1 MDKEKMVNKLK
12 IIIKEFV
19 DTNGD
24 FNLVMLIPTDPG
36 VIDSKFSLLVSAPWL
51 DKKNPKRAIRLI
63 TKSLREKF
71 NSHELNYIT
80 RVTIINS
87 NDKFVKAINSAFN
100 VRESDVNI
108 TNCNIFGI
116 QIDMAILLESHQEL
130 SN

>member
-1 MDKEKMVNKLK
+1 MVNKLK

-71 NSHELNYIT
+71 NSHEFNYIT

>member
-51 DKKNPKRAIRLI
+51 DKKNPKQAIRLI

-87 NDKFVKAINSAFN
+87 NDKFIKAINSAFN

-108 TNCNIFGI
+108 TNCNIFGT

-130 SN
+130 LK

>member
-12 IIIKEFV
+12 IIIKEFI

-71 NSHELNYIT
+71 NSHEFNYIT

>member
-71 NSHELNYIT
+71 NSHEFNYIT